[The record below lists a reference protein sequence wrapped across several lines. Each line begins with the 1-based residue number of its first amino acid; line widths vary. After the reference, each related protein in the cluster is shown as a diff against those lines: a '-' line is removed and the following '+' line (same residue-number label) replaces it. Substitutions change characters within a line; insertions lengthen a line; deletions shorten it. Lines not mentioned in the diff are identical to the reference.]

1 MNIIMVIGIIILI
14 LIPVIDMVTWNY
26 EQKKEEKKWQE
37 WIKEIN
43 LHAHS
48 SIEISCAYLDKQ

>member
-1 MNIIMVIGIIILI
+1 
-14 LIPVIDMVTWNY
+14 MVTWNY
-26 EQKKEEKKWQE
+26 EQKKKEKKWQE